1 MNSAEC
7 VRLRLSFPYRNFQS
21 PSRGSALSAPI
32 RKTPDFCQAHSA
44 FHVTWLGFCSLRFT
58 SLRIPIP
65 CRGLSYMNFAECVR
79 LRLSFPYRNFQSL
92 SRGSALSA
100 PIRKTPDFRQAH
112 SAFHVTWLGFCS
124 PFRLRIPYRPCR
136 VGPLQEKVAAV
147 ACATALFFIYFPSI
161 GSRASCLLGVV
172 NEGRAITPS
181 PRDLL
186 PLVAHP
192 RPPAAGR
199 GKRIQKKPLEQA
211 RRLFCTLLR
220 RGRDSNP
227 RSLSAQ
233 QFSRLP

>member
-1 MNSAEC
+1 MQGLTVVSSVYSGEGFCSLRFTSLRIPIPCRGLSYMNSAEC

-58 SLRIPIP
+58 SLRIP
-65 CRGLSYMNFAECVR
+65 
-79 LRLSFPYRNFQSL
+79 
-92 SRGSALSA
+92 
-100 PIRKTPDFRQAH
+100 
-112 SAFHVTWLGFCS
+112 
-124 PFRLRIPYRPCR
+124 YRPCR
-136 VGPLQEKVAAV
+136 AGPLQEKVAAV
-147 ACATALFFIYFPSI
+147 ACATALFFIYFSSI
-161 GSRASCLLGVV
+161 GSGASCLLGVV

-220 RGRDSNP
+220 RGRLSNLYYLKISHN
-227 RSLSAQ
+227 RKYLLITNLLQS
-233 QFSRLP
+233 

>member
-1 MNSAEC
+1 MGISSQAPTSLSPLQGLTVVSSVYSGEGFYSPFRLRIPIPCRGLSYMNSAEC

-58 SLRIPIP
+58 SLRIPYRP
-65 CRGLSYMNFAECVR
+65 CQVRQGFRRR
-79 LRLSFPYRNFQSL
+79 LR
-92 SRGSALSA
+92 
-100 PIRKTPDFRQAH
+100 H
-112 SAFHVTWLGFCS
+112 
-124 PFRLRIPYRPCR
+124 PYRPCR
-136 VGPLQEKVAAV
+136 AGPLQEKVAAV
-147 ACATALFFIYFPSI
+147 ACATALFFIYFSSI
-161 GSRASCLLGVV
+161 GSGASCLLGVV